1 MLSSVCYILVIF
13 RSVVIPGYLF
23 RNGKNPE
30 ILLTFSSKNL
40 STEKVNISEDKQV
53 YVLSSAKEMLGSLS
67 MLMSTFMTVRYVY
80 NFTSKQTCTKIIK
93 LLKIFDV
100 DHSNSSKSSS
110 FYDQFSLLLLGSYY
124 YPLIT
129 YSKSYSSPQFYYS
142 LIWSS

>member
-1 MLSSVCYILVIF
+1 M
-13 RSVVIPGYLF
+13 IPGYLF

-80 NFTSKQTCTKIIK
+80 NFTSK
-93 LLKIFDV
+93 
-100 DHSNSSKSSS
+100 
-110 FYDQFSLLLLGSYY
+110 
-124 YPLIT
+124 
-129 YSKSYSSPQFYYS
+129 
-142 LIWSS
+142 